1 MLPLRPISKR
11 DLTTITKLRF
21 RIQMFFSDIIRS
33 ITLSV
38 RFGLMAVPIEP
49 NFIVRARVRVIAVAV
64 QLLRRLAKL
73 LKLFCVINLLR
84 SSNLGN
90 SIDI

>member
-1 MLPLRPISKR
+1 MY
-11 DLTTITKLRF
+11 
-21 RIQMFFSDIIRS
+21 FSDIIRS

-38 RFGLMAVPIEP
+38 RFGLMAVPIKP